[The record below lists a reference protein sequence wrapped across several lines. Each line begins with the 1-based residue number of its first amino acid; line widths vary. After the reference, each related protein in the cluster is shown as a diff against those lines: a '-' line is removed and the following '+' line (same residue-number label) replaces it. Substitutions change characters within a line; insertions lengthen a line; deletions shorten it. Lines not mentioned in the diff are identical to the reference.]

1 MLGKR
6 ILGAIVLA
14 AVAATAAHGDEAALR
29 KRIEEL
35 EAQQRQFNEQ
45 LQLLREQLER
55 EHEQQQPA
63 PAAAAPP
70 PAAPAPAAA
79 APAPTPAAETQ
90 RVEEVERRQGILTDE
105 IRKIREFL
113 VLPETQELK
122 GFYGL
127 GPAASKVYGI
137 PRGLSI
143 GGYGESN
150 FDVVVKNGNGTDN
163 SFDFV
168 RLVAYLGY
176 KFNDKFVLNSE
187 IEFEHAT
194 TEETASLAGDG
205 EVAVEFANIDYLYN
219 PALNARG
226 GLMLVPVGFINLV
239 HEPPF
244 YFGNVR
250 PPVELQ
256 VIPTTWSSNGAG
268 IFGQLLPGLEY
279 KAYGITSFNAKG
291 YRTLNLR
298 DARQSGNQ
306 ERASDWSFVA
316 RVDYSPLVDWSLG
329 GSLYV
334 GDQGQNESYGNE
346 EVGFRKV
353 GAFTQL
359 YEIHTQVLTKGWW
372 FRALGT
378 TVLVDNAAILSRDE
392 FIQGQQGCDVNTNT
406 CPPIGE
412 VMLGAYAEVAYDL
425 LPLLWPE
432 TAQYLAPWFRYSWLD
447 TNNKVP
453 HGFVRDRMARRDYYE
468 FGLQYKPIP
477 QIVLKADYH
486 IQDAQQGTLPYE
498 LRLGGGF
505 VF

>member
-1 MLGKR
+1 MKMTLKIVFISRQEGGMAMLGKR
-6 ILGAIVLA
+6 MLGAIVLA
-14 AVAATAAHGDEAALR
+14 AVAATTARADEAALR

-45 LQLLREQLER
+45 LRQLREQLEQ
-55 EHEQQQPA
+55 EHEQQPA
-63 PAAAAPP
+63 PAAAAPATP
-70 PAAPAPAAA
+70 VPAAA
-79 APAPTPAAETQ
+79 APAPSPAPAAETQ
-90 RVEEVERRQGILTDE
+90 RVEEVERREGILTDE

-194 TEETASLAGDG
+194 TENTASNAGDG

-250 PPVELQ
+250 PPVETQ
-256 VIPTTWSSNGAG
+256 IIPTTWSSNGAG
-268 IFGQLLPGLEY
+268 LFGEVLPGLVY
-279 KAYGITSFNAKG
+279 KAFGLTSFNAKG
-291 YRTLNLR
+291 YRTLNL
-298 DARQSGNQ
+298 
-306 ERASDWSFVA
+306 
-316 RVDYSPLVDWSLG
+316 
-329 GSLYV
+329 
-334 GDQGQNESYGNE
+334 
-346 EVGFRKV
+346 
-353 GAFTQL
+353 
-359 YEIHTQVLTKGWW
+359 
-372 FRALGT
+372 
-378 TVLVDNAAILSRDE
+378 
-392 FIQGQQGCDVNTNT
+392 
-406 CPPIGE
+406 
-412 VMLGAYAEVAYDL
+412 
-425 LPLLWPE
+425 
-432 TAQYLAPWFRYSWLD
+432 
-447 TNNKVP
+447 
-453 HGFVRDRMARRDYYE
+453 
-468 FGLQYKPIP
+468 
-477 QIVLKADYH
+477 
-486 IQDAQQGTLPYE
+486 
-498 LRLGGGF
+498 
-505 VF
+505 